1 MPMPIARITG
11 QGLTAI
17 AFSVGLLWSCV
28 IVQRVEHRTAVT
40 ERARI
45 VREVRQMQR
54 QHRSEPASTPSPYSR
69 KRSPVT
75 VG

>member
-1 MPMPIARITG
+1 MPIARITG

-17 AFSVGLLWSCV
+17 AFSVGLLWACV
-28 IVQRVEHRTAVT
+28 ILQQVNQRDAFT

-54 QHRSEPASTPSPYSR
+54 QHRSDPASTPSPFSR
-69 KRSPVT
+69 KRTPST

>member
-1 MPMPIARITG
+1 MPIARITG

-17 AFSVGLLWSCV
+17 AFCVCLLWSCV
-28 IVQRVEHRTAVT
+28 LIEQFRHRNAVT

-54 QHRSEPASTPSPYSR
+54 QNRSTPASAPSPFTR
-69 KRSPVT
+69 RRLHVT
-75 VG
+75 AG

>member
-1 MPMPIARITG
+1 MPIATITG

-17 AFSVGLLWSCV
+17 AFCVGLLWSCV
-28 IVQRVEHRTAVT
+28 ILQQVTHRTAVT
-40 ERARI
+40 ERARV

-54 QHRSEPASTPSPYSR
+54 QHRSEPASTPSPFTR
-69 KRSPVT
+69 KRSHST

>member
-1 MPMPIARITG
+1 MPLARITG

-17 AFSVGLLWSCV
+17 AFSVALLWICV
-28 IVQRVEHRTAVT
+28 IGQQMKQRSAFV

-45 VREVRQMQR
+45 VREIRQMQR
-54 QHRSEPASTPSPYSR
+54 QQRSEPATTPSPYTR
-69 KRSPVT
+69 KRSQVT

>member
-1 MPMPIARITG
+1 MPIARITG

-17 AFSVGLLWSCV
+17 AFSVSLLWGCV
-28 IVQRVEHRTAVT
+28 IVQRMEHRSAVT

-54 QHRSEPASTPSPYSR
+54 QHRSEPAATPSPFTR
-69 KRSPVT
+69 RRTQVT
-75 VG
+75 AG

>member
-1 MPMPIARITG
+1 MPIARITG

-17 AFSVGLLWSCV
+17 AFSVGLLWTSV
-28 IVQRVEHRTAVT
+28 IVQQVKQRSAFT

-54 QHRSEPASTPSPYSR
+54 QHRSEPASQPSPFSR
-69 KRSPVT
+69 KRTPIT